1 MLCRVGREAD
11 RVFVLAICRVVG
23 RFENHL
29 ERPGREAV
37 IQRSVSKVTLYTFAT
52 SPYGLKVQAYL
63 AYKRIHYEIVYVDPF
78 HPRRTLPVGRIV
90 PVLRIDDES
99 RNDSQ
104 EIARWL
110 DERFPERPLFPPD
123 DEPCIAELD
132 DWVQHCM
139 IPANFKFARPG
150 LSPALPVQVANA
162 WRLGRAMNRTVPGGA
177 IGWRRVFWP
186 LVLRMI
192 PFIRREAARAPGTS
206 LLDTAR
212 QISRRLDRELSA
224 GPFLCGRDTLSIA
237 DLSAYGPIALGYEL
251 GLAGGDGLLRRRR
264 IREWAR
270 RVHAELDPA
279 LPLVPTELRVRSL
292 V

>member
-1 MLCRVGREAD
+1 
-11 RVFVLAICRVVG
+11 
-23 RFENHL
+23 
-29 ERPGREAV
+29 
-37 IQRSVSKVTLYTFAT
+37 
-52 SPYGLKVQAYL
+52 
-63 AYKRIHYEIVYVDPF
+63 
-78 HPRRTLPVGRIV
+78 
-90 PVLRIDDES
+90 
-99 RNDSQ
+99 
-104 EIARWL
+104 
-110 DERFPERPLFPPD
+110 
-123 DEPCIAELD
+123 
-132 DWVQHCM
+132 
-139 IPANFKFARPG
+139 
-150 LSPALPVQVANA
+150 
-162 WRLGRAMNRTVPGGA
+162 MNRTVPGGA

-186 LVLRMI
+186 LVLRMT